1 MFYIKKKRIYYILLG
16 IIIGA
21 IVVYI
26 IGYICEYYFN
36 ITYKYYAPLNF
47 LEDSIILVCTI
58 IRFVFTHFTFII
70 WLALYGLTLSSS
82 DKKLRKLSQKNRQK
96 CISFFDKFS
105 DKDKYDRN
113 NLFTV
118 LRPDLTDEELLE
130 LEKHREE
137 KKAEEEKV
145 KQCKENLKKTKKNK
159 VNKDKD

>member
-1 MFYIKKKRIYYILLG
+1 MILG

-21 IVVYI
+21 ITAYI

-47 LEDSIILVCTI
+47 LEDGIIYICKFI
-58 IRFVFTHFTFII
+58 CFVFKHFTFII
-70 WLALYGLTLSSS
+70 WLALHGLTLSSS

-113 NLFTV
+113 NLFMV
-118 LRPDLTDEELLE
+118 LRPDLTDEELME
-130 LEKHREE
+130 LEKQREE
-137 KKAEEEKV
+137 KKKAEEEKV
-145 KQCKENLKKTKKNK
+145 KQCKEKLKKLKKTKNK
-159 VNKDKD
+159 VNKDED

>member
-1 MFYIKKKRIYYILLG
+1 MILG

-21 IVVYI
+21 IAVYI

-47 LEDSIILVCTI
+47 LENSIILVCTI

-70 WLALYGLTLSSS
+70 WLALHRLTLSSS

-105 DKDKYDRN
+105 DKDKYDRD
-113 NLFTV
+113 NLFMV
-118 LRPDLTDEELLE
+118 LRPDLTDEELME
-130 LEKHREE
+130 LEKQREE
-137 KKAEEEKV
+137 KKKAEKEKV
-145 KQCKENLKKTKKNK
+145 KQCKEKLKKIKKTKGNR
-159 VNKDKD
+159 DED